1 MSPLKFSNTKD
12 YDTWTKKMAR
22 LKAKQI
28 TPKKSAAKKAKAKP

>member
-22 LKAKQI
+22 LKAK
-28 TPKKSAAKKAKAKP
+28 KSSSKPAAKKAKAKP